1 MTISLSLILEYLV
14 SPVFVQGAIT
24 TLLITVSSI
33 LSGVVIGLLLA
44 LMQESRFGAIRGGT
58 TLYLWLFRGTPVL
71 FQIIFVFNVLPSFG
85 IILSGFVSGVLA
97 LSLNEGAYMAEI
109 MRSGL
114 QAVKRGQ
121 KVAGR
126 ALGMTEWQVLRFV
139 VLPQAARVILP
150 PVGNQLIGM
159 MKLSA
164 LVSAIA
170 VQDLLLAANQTASAD
185 FHYFEA
191 LTAAGIYYLAMTTV
205 FMVLQ
210 AALERRLATRRRS
223 ANPPVSLTRRL
234 IGMTGAQSAVR

>member
-1 MTISLSLILEYLV
+1 
-14 SPVFVQGAIT
+14 
-24 TLLITVSSI
+24 
-33 LSGVVIGLLLA
+33 
-44 LMQESRFGAIRGGT
+44 MQESRFATVRHGT
-58 TLYLWLFRGTPVL
+58 VLYLWLFRGTPVL
-71 FQIIFVFNVLPSFG
+71 FQIIFIFNVLPSFG
-85 IILSGFVSGVLA
+85 IILSGFLSGVLA

-126 ALGMTEWQVLRFV
+126 ALGLTEWQVLRYV
-139 VLPQAARVILP
+139 VLPQALRVILP

-185 FHYFEA
+185 FRYFEA

-205 FMVLQ
+205 FMLLQ
-210 AALERRLATRRRS
+210 SALERRLATRRRS
-223 ANPPVSLTRRL
+223 AGPAMSFTRRL
-234 IGMTGAQSAVR
+234 IGMTGAQSAIR

>member
-14 SPVFVQGAIT
+14 SPVFLQGAGT
-24 TLLITVSSI
+24 TLMITVTSI
-33 LSGVVIGLLLA
+33 LFGVLVGFLLA
-44 LMQESRFGAIRGGT
+44 LMQESRFAAVRGGT

-126 ALGMTEWQVLRFV
+126 ALGMTEWQVMRHV
-139 VLPQAARVILP
+139 VVPQALRVILP

-185 FHYFEA
+185 FRYFEA
-191 LTAAGIYYLAMTTV
+191 LSAAGIYYLGMTTV

-210 AALERRLATRRRS
+210 ALLERRLSSRRS
-223 ANPPVSLTRRL
+223 AVRGLSLTRRL
-234 IGMTGAQSAVR
+234 IGMTGMQSAVR